1 MPVNIVFRRRWQ
13 RYLTVLVVAAAVA
26 LSGYWILRTEN
37 GGSTRVVLSGR
48 TPIGRYAPSFQLP
61 SLAGNQVSYHQLSGR
76 LLVINFWAS
85 WCPYCRAETSALIAA
100 SKYYGQH
107 IVIVGIDVDEATP
120 AVARFAQ
127 QAGIPY
133 PVLLDPTG
141 QVAARYD
148 VQALPTTVFVSPRGR
163 VVRVFV
169 GSFVSQRQLDSL
181 IQHLLVL
188 YH

>member
-1 MPVNIVFRRRWQ
+1 MKVVSRRRWQ
-13 RYLTVLVVAAAVA
+13 QYLTVFLVAAAVSLA
-26 LSGYWILRTEN
+26 GYWIVRSQN
-37 GGSTRVVLSGR
+37 GGFTRVVLSGR
-48 TPIGRYAPSFQLP
+48 TAIGQYAPSFRLP

-76 LLVINFWAS
+76 LVVINFWAS
-85 WCPYCRAETSALIAA
+85 WCPYCRAETAALVAA

-107 IVIVGIDVDEATP
+107 IAVVGIDVDEATP
-120 AVARFAQ
+120 TVARFAQ

-148 VQALPTTVFVSPRGR
+148 VQALPTTVFVSPHGR
-163 VVRVFV
+163 VIRVFV
-169 GSFVSQRQLDSL
+169 GAFVSQQQLDNL
-181 IQHLLVL
+181 IQHLLMR